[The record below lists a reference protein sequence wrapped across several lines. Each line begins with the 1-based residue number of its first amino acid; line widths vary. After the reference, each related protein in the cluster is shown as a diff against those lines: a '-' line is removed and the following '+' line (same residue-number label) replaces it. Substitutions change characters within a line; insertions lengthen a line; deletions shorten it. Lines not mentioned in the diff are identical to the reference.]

1 MLECGIPPKYVMDE
15 MEMFEIR
22 SIIKHKHL
30 KYKESWEMTRFVAWI
45 TAQVNS
51 TKQIELQ
58 KVLKFPWEK
67 ETEEKNTITK
77 EEIEALKEK
86 AKQYQKF
93 LK

>member
-1 MLECGIPPKYVMDE
+1 

-30 KYKESWEMTRFVAWI
+30 KYKESWEMTRFIAWI

-51 TKQIELQ
+51 TKHIELH

-67 ETEEKNTITK
+67 DTEEKNSITK
-77 EEIEALKEK
+77 EEIEALEEK

>member
-1 MLECGIPPKYVMDE
+1 MDE

-22 SIIKHKHL
+22 SIIKHKHF
-30 KYKESWEMTRFVAWI
+30 KYKESWEMTRFIAWI

-67 ETEEKNTITK
+67 ETEDKNTITK
-77 EEIEALKEK
+77 EEIEALEEK